1 MGQRKH
7 IDDLENAV
15 ANLHTALMQKTDECD
30 AMAEHI
36 KVLERVIARAMRVN
50 STWSEEFKRLNSAG
64 PSAVN

>member
-15 ANLHTALMQKTDECD
+15 ANLHTALMQKTDECN

-36 KVLERVIARAMRVN
+36 KRLERDLVRVKRVN
-50 STWSEEFKRLNSAG
+50 RTWSEEFKRLNSAG
-64 PSAVN
+64 HSAVN